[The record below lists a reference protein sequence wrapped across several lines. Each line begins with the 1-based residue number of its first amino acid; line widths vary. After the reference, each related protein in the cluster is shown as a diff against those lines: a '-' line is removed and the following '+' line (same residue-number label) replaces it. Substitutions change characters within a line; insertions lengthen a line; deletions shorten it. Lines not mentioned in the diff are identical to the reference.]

1 VVSLAV
7 PFVFLNLHARYLLAA
22 IGRQRVY
29 LAAVLVG
36 LVANVAGCLLSART
50 LGAVGAAWTYAIAET
65 LVFVVCQASLAA
77 EVPLAALFAQ
87 AWRPLVAGLVM
98 AAAVMAVRGAGPFV
112 QVAVGAVAYGVV
124 LVATRTLS
132 REEWSVLRGVLA
144 TFRPARAARLAGRAE
159 V

>member
-1 VVSLAV
+1 M
-7 PFVFLNLHARYLLAA
+7 
-22 IGRQRVY
+22 
-29 LAAVLVG
+29 
-36 LVANVAGCLLSART
+36 
-50 LGAVGAAWTYAIAET
+50 
-65 LVFVVCQASLAA
+65 FVVCQASLAA

-124 LVATRTLS
+124 IVATRTLS